1 MADYETLD
9 ISSELSIIANEPK
22 GAEVKD
28 AIWRALDKLNKAKSG
43 PAPGPSP
50 DPPIPGQIGEAEV
63 IYRLTSFYDGVPGIG
78 SVVRNVPFMPYSGW
92 TWWQETNDDAKT
104 TATVTATV
112 TPAPTAPCLLVV
124 AAMHRDTVSIEGDG
138 WTKVVDSQSAIGT
151 DINQQITVWKKHVSA
166 GEYTI
171 TVNQNSSVRMSVKSI
186 MLYNASDITLIDNT
200 VLASVPH
207 TPAAKTGKRR
217 LYLLSSVYASS
228 NYSITASY
236 SGIDLKSANELRF
249 SAFYDY
255 EPDVSAVP
263 SFSYSSSNYTANSIN
278 ALVFDIEEV

>member
-1 MADYETLD
+1 LSQVENHVD
-9 ISSELSIIANEPK
+9 ISYELYVIENEAR
-22 GAEVKD
+22 GHAVKD
-28 AIWRALDKLNKAKSG
+28 AIYDALVKLNNAKSA
-43 PAPGPSP
+43 PAPSP
-50 DPPIPGQIGEAEV
+50 TPPIPGQIGEAEV

-78 SVVRNVPFMPYSGW
+78 SVVRNVPLVTYSGW

-104 TATVTATV
+104 TATV

-151 DINQQITVWKKHVSA
+151 DINQQITVWKKYVSA

-200 VLASVPH
+200 VLASVPY

-217 LYLLSSVYASS
+217 LYLLSSVYASG

-263 SFSYSSSNYTANSIN
+263 TFSYSSSNYTANSIN

>member
-1 MADYETLD
+1 MADREMVD
-9 ISSELSIIANEPK
+9 ITRELNIIENNED
-22 GAEVKD
+22 GATVKD
-28 AIWRALDKLNKAKSG
+28 AIHDALDKLNQAKSVI
-43 PAPGPSP
+43 PPSP

-78 SVVRNVPFMPYSGW
+78 SVVRNVPYMTYSGW

-104 TATVTATV
+104 TATV

-138 WTKVVDSQSAIGT
+138 WIKIVDSQSAIGT
-151 DINQQITVWKKHVSA
+151 DINQKITVWKKHVSA

-171 TVNQNSSVRMSVKSI
+171 TVNQISSVRMSVKSI
-186 MLYNASDITLIDNT
+186 ILYNASDITLIDNT
-200 VLASVPH
+200 VLASVPY

-217 LYLLSSVYASS
+217 LYLLSAIYASS
-228 NYSITASY
+228 NAVTATY

-263 SFSYSSSNYTANSIN
+263 SFSYYLSDYPANSMN
-278 ALVFDIEEV
+278 ALVFDIEEE